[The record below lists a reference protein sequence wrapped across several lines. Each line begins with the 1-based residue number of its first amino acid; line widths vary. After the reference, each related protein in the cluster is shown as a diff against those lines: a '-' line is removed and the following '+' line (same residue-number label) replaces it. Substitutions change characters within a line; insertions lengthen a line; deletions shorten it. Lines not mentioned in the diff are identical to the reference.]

1 VAERTPLVAANWKM
15 NKTRVE
21 AAAFLDGFLP
31 ASAGLEGVDVAIC
44 PPFTALATVVE
55 RCAGSAVA
63 VAAQNVHFEDS
74 GAFTGEVSPPMLV
87 EVGAWGAIVG
97 HSERRHVF
105 GETDEDISR
114 KVPAVLAAGLVP
126 ILCVGETETE
136 RDGGRAEEV
145 IRCQLDADLAGVVAD
160 RLAEIVIAYEPV
172 WAIGT
177 GRTATVDQASE
188 AIAFARSVAA
198 ELDEGAA
205 DRVRILYG
213 GSVKPEN
220 AAELLGAEGIDGALV
235 GGASLD
241 PGQFLQICEAAA
253 GSS

>member
-15 NKTRVE
+15 HKTRPE
-21 AAAFLDGFLP
+21 AGAFLDGFLP
-31 ASAGLEGVDVAIC
+31 ASAGLDGVDVAIC

-105 GETDEDISR
+105 GETDEGISR
-114 KVPAVLAAGLVP
+114 KVPAALAAGLVP

-136 RDGGRAEEV
+136 RDGGRTEAV
-145 IRCQLDADLAGVVAD
+145 LRRQLDADLAGVAAD
-160 RLAEIVIAYEPV
+160 RLAGIVIAYEPV

-177 GRTATVDQASE
+177 GRTATVDQARE
-188 AIAFARSVAA
+188 AIAFARSVVAG
-198 ELDEGAA
+198 LDAQAA
-205 DRVRILYG
+205 DSVRILYG

-253 GSS
+253 GDS